1 MTQYKRKVLITGG
14 SRGIGAGMVRAFAE
28 AGYNIFFTYRA
39 SVEKAVA
46 LESELSQKGY
56 SVTSLKVDLEHTLD
70 IKKLISIIASKDIDI
85 LINNAAVLNYCDF
98 MTVSVDIWEQ
108 AQTVNVLAPALLAQ
122 YLLPYM
128 MEKNWGR
135 IINMTSIGGQWGGT
149 LAIPYAVSKSALIGL
164 TRSLAKLT
172 ADHGI
177 TVNAISPG
185 LVATDIIAGEMDT
198 DQFKQKLAN
207 IPVGRIANIDEIV
220 AVALFLSS
228 DKASYITGQTI
239 NVNGGMYFG

>member
-1 MTQYKRKVLITGG
+1 MIQFKKNVLITGG

-28 AGYNIFFTYRA
+28 TGHNVFFTYSA

-46 LESELSQKGY
+46 LESELSQKEY
-56 SVTSLKVDLEHTLD
+56 SVTSLKVDLQHTLE
-70 IKKLISIIASKDIDI
+70 IEQLISSIVTKDIDI

-98 MTVSVDIWEQ
+98 MTVPMDVWERTQ
-108 AQTVNVLAPALLAQ
+108 SVNVLAPALLSKC
-122 YLLPYM
+122 LLPHM
-128 MEKNWGR
+128 MKREWGR

-185 LVATDIIAGEMDT
+185 LVATDIIAGEIDT
-198 DQFKQKLAN
+198 DQFRQKKAN
-207 IPVGRIANIDEIV
+207 IPMGRIAKVEEIV
-220 AVALFLSS
+220 AVALFLAS
-228 DKASYITGQTI
+228 DMASYITGQTI